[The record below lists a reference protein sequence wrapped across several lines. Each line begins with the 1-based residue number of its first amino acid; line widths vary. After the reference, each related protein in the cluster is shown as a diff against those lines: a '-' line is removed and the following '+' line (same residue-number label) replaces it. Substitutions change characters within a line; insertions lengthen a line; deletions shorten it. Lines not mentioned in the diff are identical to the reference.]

1 MLDYI
6 VEVGHKFLPLT
17 GFATKPA
24 DNVRDIIAELLKN
37 ENTILVGEE
46 NKGFILGIVYPYLFN
61 PEVKIANELIFWVE
75 DDYKSCKFPISLV
88 KQFEAKAKEKGAT
101 KLMML
106 GMEEMN
112 PEGVSR
118 LYNLLGMKPLQFT
131 YHKDV

>member
-17 GFATKPA
+17 GFGVNPAKDVKDIVTK
-24 DNVRDIIAELLKN
+24 LLQN

-46 NKGFILGIVYPYLFN
+46 HKGFILGVVYPYIFN
-61 PEVKIANELIFWVE
+61 PEVKIANELIFWIE
-75 DDYKSCKFPISLV
+75 DSYKLTKLPISLV
-88 KQFEAKAKEKGAT
+88 KEFESKAKAKGAT

-112 PEGVSR
+112 PQGASR
-118 LYNLLGMKPLQFT
+118 LYTLLGMKPLQFT
-131 YHKDV
+131 YHKDI